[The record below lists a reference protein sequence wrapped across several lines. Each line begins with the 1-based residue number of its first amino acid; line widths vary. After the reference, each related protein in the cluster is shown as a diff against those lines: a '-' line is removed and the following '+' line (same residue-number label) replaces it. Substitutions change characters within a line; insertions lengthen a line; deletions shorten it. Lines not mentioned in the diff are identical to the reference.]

1 MNRNTIAIMLLTA
14 SLLVTAQAQAQSGG
28 KFKRIERP
36 AAAIP
41 NAPNTEPVKTK
52 SESDVLTGKDGTT
65 ITRGALTARVL
76 EQTKLDMKAAS
87 IKVSTP
93 AVARVVRLPANVSTV
108 GSGGLGKVNDT
119 SIGDSVLGCLKEGAL
134 PGIKSIEGEVRPGGA
149 ITLHGFCLGEKNGDV
164 RLKGAYPG
172 GALPLRILSWQE
184 SKVVVEVPKGISG
197 VAEGQQMIQLNS
209 FDRKASKDK
218 PVWFVP
224 DWVSVEIAG
233 KLQRQPGRGCVSD
246 FSYNNMDW
254 DKSDCYSNGSK
265 YFYQYEHA
273 KPLITRGE
281 PSSPVEGWQVTF
293 NPNCYWEGL
302 WWNQVGTAHLSNWK
316 EKAPNDL
323 SFDIHVFSKRWVAHV
338 GYITDTIAVQA
349 EYRLTSAKV
358 MCPVGVAP

>member
-1 MNRNTIAIMLLTA
+1 MLLTA
-14 SLLVTAQAQAQSGG
+14 SLLVTTQSQAQSSGG
-28 KFKRIERP
+28 YRRIERP

-52 SESDVLTGKDGTT
+52 SSSDVLTGKDGTT

-76 EQTKLDMKAAS
+76 EETKLDMKAAP

-93 AVARVVRLPANVSTV
+93 NVARSVRLPDTTQI
-108 GSGGLGKVNDT
+108 GSAGLG
-119 SIGDSVLGCLKEGAL
+119 IGRQVSVGRAVINCVQGAS
-134 PGIKSIEGEVRPGGA
+134 PAISAIDGDVRPGGA
-149 ITLHGFCLGEKNGDV
+149 ITLTGSCLGEKNGDV